1 LTLALL
7 KETHPHEGRVALAPT
22 HLTSLT
28 RLGLTLRVESG
39 AGLKAG
45 FSDAAYAA
53 AGAHVAASAHEA
65 VKGARIVIRIRPP
78 RVSGAEEE
86 ISWLPEGCALITHLS
101 PGSDPGLEEALWER
115 TILPLALERVPRTT
129 RAQRMDVLSSQ
140 ATVAGYAAVLRAA
153 SLLPRFFP
161 MLTTAAGTLP
171 PAKVLVLGA
180 GVAGLQAI
188 ATARRLGAAVSGY
201 DVREAAREQIRSLGA
216 QALEESVHAETEGGY
231 ARSLSSDEQ
240 DRQLSFLA
248 SHVKEMDVV
257 ITTAQI
263 PGRAAPR
270 LITGDMVESMRPG
283 SVILDLAAET
293 GGNCS
298 VSRPGETILHN
309 EVQVDAPLGLPSSQ
323 AEHASLMF
331 GRNVLALLE
340 HIFQG
345 TEAGEP
351 RLDLEDEIL
360 GAMAVTRP
368 SPQTKTSQDEEVSN
382 G

>member
-1 LTLALL
+1 
-7 KETHPHEGRVALAPT
+7 
-22 HLTSLT
+22 
-28 RLGLTLRVESG
+28 
-39 AGLKAG
+39 
-45 FSDAAYAA
+45 
-53 AGAHVAASAHEA
+53 
-65 VKGARIVIRIRPP
+65 
-78 RVSGAEEE
+78 
-86 ISWLPEGCALITHLS
+86 
-101 PGSDPGLEEALWER
+101 
-115 TILPLALERVPRTT
+115 
-129 RAQRMDVLSSQ
+129 
-140 ATVAGYAAVLRAA
+140 
-153 SLLPRFFP
+153 
-161 MLTTAAGTLP
+161 
-171 PAKVLVLGA
+171 
-180 GVAGLQAI
+180 
-188 ATARRLGAAVSGY
+188 
-201 DVREAAREQIRSLGA
+201 
-216 QALEESVHAETEGGY
+216 
-231 ARSLSSDEQ
+231 
-240 DRQLSFLA
+240 
-248 SHVKEMDVV
+248 
-257 ITTAQI
+257 
-263 PGRAAPR
+263 
-270 LITGDMVESMRPG
+270 MVESMRPG